1 MTSGVTLDRV
11 SLLVEVEARTTL
23 SACEEM
29 LAKDGLTLGLSE
41 AADTALDF
49 GSWLA
54 RGAPGARDAWSDPAD
69 HLVAGLDVRL
79 VGGERLSIRP
89 APRRAVGPDLM
100 ALVMGLEG
108 RFGKVERA
116 WIRVHRKDAPAPA
129 THPLVAERNP
139 PMTEGERALFDAI
152 EKALRT

>member
-1 MTSGVTLDRV
+1 MTSGATLDRV

-23 SACEEM
+23 GACEEM

-41 AADTALDF
+41 ATDTALDF
-49 GSWLA
+49 GTWLA

-79 VGGERLSIRP
+79 AFGERLSIRP

-129 THPLVAERNP
+129 THPLVADRNP
-139 PMTEGERALFDAI
+139 PMTDGERAMFDAI